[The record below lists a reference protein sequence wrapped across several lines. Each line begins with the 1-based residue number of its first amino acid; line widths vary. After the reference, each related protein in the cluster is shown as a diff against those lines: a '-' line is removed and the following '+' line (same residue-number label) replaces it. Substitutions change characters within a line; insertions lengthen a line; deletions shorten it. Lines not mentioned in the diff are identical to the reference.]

1 MILPPTIPIAFLIL
15 GALAILAGHLAHL
28 RRPSLIMSIT
38 ALLTVALIW
47 TLRSDSPVSQII
59 APWQPVSVFGVPVS
73 FRVDHS
79 AWIIGLGLVLVGVA
93 TAFTW
98 QAYPGQ
104 TRPAPRAVALL
115 LIASALAS
123 VFASNL
129 LTLALAWGLLDTVFT
144 IALLTRSGSQLG
156 RRAAIA
162 IVLNIASTMC
172 VWIAALVIENQH
184 ASLYWHLLN
193 AQPGSSG
200 WLVAAAVLRLGLYP
214 LHQWLP
220 IELDQETDRAV
231 LLFVIP
237 AATGL
242 ALLARLA
249 ISQAL
254 PTQSIMPLL
263 AILSA
268 LMGAFLAWRSPQPRS
283 GLPFIA
289 LSYTG
294 LMVISAITPT
304 SVGTLTAATL
314 NWIFVMS
321 ALFISRGF
329 KRTAPWWS
337 IGAIVAAA
345 SLIGVPGTIGFIVRE
360 QTISSLID
368 SGSWISLLACLIAE
382 TVLIASVIRLIFSPA
397 GDSLP
402 INFLRKISFGVALLF
417 TIIPSIALAVL
428 PSTITNVPLLPEML
442 NKLGVVGWIAWGLP
456 FAGGIALARLL
467 RKPASDTILELFDPE
482 AEPKWQRWL
491 ELDWITSV
499 VSLPIRFITYVVRG
513 LSSVFEGEGSLL
525 WTMLLIV
532 IALVLYSGVIK

>member
-1 MILPPTIPIAFLIL
+1 MLLPPTIPIAFLIL

-28 RRPSLIMSIT
+28 RQPSLIMSIT
-38 ALLTVALIW
+38 ALITLAMIW

-73 FRVDHS
+73 FRVDHT
-79 AWIIGLGLVLVGVA
+79 AWIIGLGLVLVCVA
-93 TAFTW
+93 TALTW
-98 QAYPGQ
+98 LAYPGQ

-129 LTLALAWGLLDTVFT
+129 LTLALAWGLLDTLFT
-144 IALLTRSGSQLG
+144 IALLARSGSQLG

-162 IVLNIASTMC
+162 IVLNIASTLC

-184 ASLYWHLLN
+184 TSLYWHLLN
-193 AQPGSSG
+193 AQSGPMG

-220 IELDQETDRAV
+220 VELGQETDRAV

-237 AATGL
+237 SATGL

-254 PTQSIMPLL
+254 PAQSIMPLL
-263 AILSA
+263 ASLSA

-289 LSYTG
+289 LSFTG
-294 LMVISAITPT
+294 LMAISATTPT
-304 SVGTLTAATL
+304 AVGTLLAATL

-337 IGAIVAAA
+337 IGAIVAAM

-368 SGSWISLLACLIAE
+368 SGSWISLVACLIAE
-382 TVLIASVIRLIFSPA
+382 TLLVASVIRLIFSPA

-417 TIIPSIALAVL
+417 TIVPSIALAVL
-428 PSTITNVPLLPEML
+428 PATITNVPLLPEML
-442 NKLGVVGWIAWGLP
+442 NKLGVVGWIAWAVPLV
-456 FAGGIALARLL
+456 GGIAVAVSL
-467 RKPASDTILELFDPE
+467 RKPAAVLIIDLIDPE
-482 AEPKWQRWL
+482 AEPRWQRLL

-499 VSLPIRFITYVVRG
+499 ASLPIRFITYVVRG
-513 LSSVFEGEGSLL
+513 LSSVLEGEGSLL

-532 IALVLYSGVIK
+532 IALVLYSGAIK